1 MLRNARLI
9 ITLCAL
15 TGVSVA
21 GLVGW
26 ATGLFAEAT
35 TWISGSW
42 INLMTWIDQPM
53 TMNHAFAGVGAVLIP
68 LGIMLA
74 TILVMV
80 DR

>member
-9 ITLCAL
+9 IALCAL

-26 ATGLFAEAT
+26 ATGFLAEAT
-35 TWISGSW
+35 AWVSGTWV
-42 INLMTWIDQPM
+42 NLMTWIDQPM
-53 TMNHAFAGVGAVLIP
+53 TMGHAFAGVGVVLIP

-74 TILVMV
+74 TILVMI